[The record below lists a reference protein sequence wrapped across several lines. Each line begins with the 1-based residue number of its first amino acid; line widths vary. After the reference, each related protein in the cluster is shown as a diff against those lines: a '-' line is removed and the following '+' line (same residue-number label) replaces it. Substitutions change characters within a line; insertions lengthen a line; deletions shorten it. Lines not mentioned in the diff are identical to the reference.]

1 MSLVKKVKQFIEGNL
16 NMLEDDLFGKPL
28 YYKEQILY
36 RASKCK
42 DCYRIGS
49 CLNCGCSLPGKHY
62 VKESCN
68 KGVRFPDLM
77 EEPQWNEY
85 KALHNIEIKLNE

>member
-1 MSLVKKVKQFIEGNL
+1 MSVFKKVKQFIEGNL
-16 NMLEDDLFGKPL
+16 NMLEDDMFGKPQ

-36 RASKCK
+36 RASKCQ
-42 DCYRIGS
+42 DCYRIGK

-68 KGVRFPDLM
+68 NGLRFPDLM
-77 EEPQWNEY
+77 EEEDWIKFKEDN
-85 KALHNIEIKLNE
+85 NIEIKLDE